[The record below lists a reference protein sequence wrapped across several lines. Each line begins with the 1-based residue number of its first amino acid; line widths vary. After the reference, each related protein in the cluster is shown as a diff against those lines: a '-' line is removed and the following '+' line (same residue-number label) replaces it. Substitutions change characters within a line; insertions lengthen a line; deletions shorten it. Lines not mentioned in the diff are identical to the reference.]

1 MSIDTPKRKIIAV
14 AFPSITETELSIL
27 DGIRDSLPP
36 NWEIMVVSGG
46 YESVLRQ
53 LAEMKELSGAI
64 GDFVSDA
71 WIQTLQAQGV
81 AVVQLAQC
89 SQVKGI
95 ANVAPDYAAM
105 GSHAAQTLRDNGIR
119 SFAFA
124 GAPGQYASSQLYEGF
139 AAEIAREGGP
149 MSRSSGVSRAQM
161 REFLRPLERPLGLFA
176 ATDRLARFAIQAARE
191 LGWSIPQEL
200 AVIGTGNLRLESLYA
215 GLPLSSY
222 ELPGRE
228 LGRIAV
234 QCLVNGTPPPE
245 RVPQGVLH
253 ERQSSLRAPT
263 GLERALSYGRSNLDQ
278 PLQVDDLCKVA
289 GMSRRSLEN
298 AMQSRL
304 GTSPSHYLQSLRRE
318 RAETL
323 LRTTAMSIQAIAQA
337 CGYAEPSVF
346 ATAFRRWTG
355 ESPSAFRDSTN
366 T

>member
-1 MSIDTPKRKIIAV
+1 MPPAPSKRKIIAV
-14 AFPSITETELSIL
+14 AFPSITETELALI
-27 DGIRDSLPP
+27 DGIRDGIPR
-36 NWEIMVVSGG
+36 NWEMLVVTGG
-46 YESVLRQ
+46 YESILRQ

-71 WIQTLQAQGV
+71 WLQTLSAQGV

-89 SQVKGI
+89 SHLKGV
-95 ANVAPDYAAM
+95 ANIAPDYLAM
-105 GSHAAQTLRDNGIR
+105 GSLAAQTLRNNGVR

-124 GAPGQYASSQLYEGF
+124 GAPGQYASSQLFEGF
-139 AAEIAREGGP
+139 AGEIARGGGTL
-149 MSRSSGVSRAQM
+149 SHSSGVSQVQV
-161 REFLRPLERPLGLFA
+161 REALRPLERPLGMFA
-176 ATDRLARFAIQAARE
+176 ATDRLARFAVLAARE
-191 LGWSIPQEL
+191 LGWKIPQEL

-215 GLPLSSY
+215 GIPLSSY

-228 LGRIAV
+228 LGRLAM

-245 RVPQGVLH
+245 PSPMALLH

-263 GLERALSYGRSNLDQ
+263 GLERAFSYARSNLDQ
-278 PLQVDDLCKVA
+278 PLQVGDLCRAA

-304 GTSPSHYLQSLRRE
+304 GTSPSHYLQSLRQE

-323 LRTTAMSIQAIAQA
+323 LRTTQMSIQSIAQA
-337 CGYAEPSVF
+337 CGYPEPSVF

-355 ESPSAFRDSTN
+355 ATPSAFRDSTN